1 LTRPSPPD
9 PAALLTDP
17 SNDAIDEEVTV
28 GLLKTAATVAVA
40 SSVHG
45 RVQRRQQNRWAA
57 QDQANAAA
65 MPAPPPAQHA
75 APAQPQQAYA
85 EPVPPPPAAPP
96 QSADMNDRLAQLKQL
111 GELLSAGVL
120 TQAEFDQQKAR
131 ILNG

>member
-1 LTRPSPPD
+1 M
-9 PAALLTDP
+9 
-17 SNDAIDEEVTV
+17 
-28 GLLKTAATVAVA
+28 GLFKTAATVAVA

-45 RVQRRQQNRWAA
+45 RIQRRQQTRWAA

-65 MPAPPPAQHA
+65 VPAPPPPAPYA

-85 EPVPPPPAAPP
+85 EPVPPPEAPGVPAPP
-96 QSADMNDRLAQLKQL
+96 ADMNERLAQLKQL

-120 TQAEFDQQKAR
+120 TQAEFEQQKTR

>member
-1 LTRPSPPD
+1 M
-9 PAALLTDP
+9 
-17 SNDAIDEEVTV
+17 

-45 RVQRRQQNRWAA
+45 RVQRRQQARWAA

-65 MPAPPPAQHA
+65 VPAPPPPPQYA
-75 APAQPQQAYA
+75 APAPTQQAHA
-85 EPVPPPPAAPP
+85 EPVPPPQAPAAAAPP
-96 QSADMNDRLAQLKQL
+96 ADMNERLAQLRQL

-120 TQAEFDQQKAR
+120 TQAEFEQQKGR